1 MKPKRMLMTEPVEN
15 KPLAHRIDGDR
26 GRGEPVLL
34 LNGGLMSIA
43 AWEPI
48 AAALAE
54 HYQVIRCDLRGQL
67 LSPGEP
73 EPDIESHV
81 ADVIALLDHLGVD
94 RVHLAGTSYGSFV
107 ALRLA
112 ALHPERAA
120 SVAVI
125 AGTER
130 ITPEAWAGTVVL
142 RNLAL
147 EAIDGGDGG
156 KVLEALLPGT
166 YSPEYLEAQKTALA
180 FHKTWVRAMPT
191 IFFKGFVSM
200 LSSMEG
206 LDLTPSLG
214 AVRCPAL
221 IVSAGLDKVF
231 PPERS
236 EALAAGIPNAR
247 LEVVPGAP
255 HGIVV
260 ERPDVTARL
269 LLDFLASLATS
280 TTGAAHA

>member
-1 MKPKRMLMTEPVEN
+1 MKPKRMLMTEPDEI
-15 KPLAHRIDGDR
+15 KPLTYRIDGQ
-26 GRGEPVLL
+26 GEPVLL

-48 AAALAE
+48 ATVLAE
-54 HYQVIRCDLRGQL
+54 RFQVVRCDLRGQL

-73 EPDIESHV
+73 EPDLQVHV
-81 ADVIALLDHLGVD
+81 RDVIDLLDRLSLG
-94 RVHLAGTSYGSFV
+94 RVHLVGTSYGSFV

-125 AGTER
+125 AGTDRVTSEV
-130 ITPEAWAGTVVL
+130 WADTARL
-142 RNLAL
+142 RQIAL
-147 EAIDGGDGG
+147 EAAAGGDGG
-156 KVLEALLPGT
+156 QVLDALLPGT

-180 FHKTWVRAMPT
+180 FHRTWVRAMPT
-191 IFFKGFVSM
+191 IFFRGVVSM

-206 LDLTPSLG
+206 LDLTPHLS

-221 IVSAGLDKVF
+221 IVSAELDKVF

-236 EALAAGIPNAR
+236 RALAAGIPNAR

-260 ERPDVTARL
+260 ERSDVITRL
-269 LLDFLASLATS
+269 LLDFLATV
-280 TTGAAHA
+280 TTGASNA

>member
-1 MKPKRMLMTEPVEN
+1 MTEPTES
-15 KPLAHRIDGDR
+15 KPLTHRVEGQ
-26 GRGEPVLL
+26 GEPVLL

-54 HYQVIRCDLRGQL
+54 RYQVIRCDLRGQL

-73 EPDIESHV
+73 EPKLEPHV
-81 ADVIALLDHLGVD
+81 ADVVELLDHLGVD

-107 ALRLA
+107 AIELA
-112 ALHPERAA
+112 ALHPRRVA

-125 AGTER
+125 AGTDR
-130 ITPEAWAGTVVL
+130 ITPEAWEGTARL
-142 RNLAL
+142 REIAL
-147 EAIDGGDGG
+147 EAVQGGDGG

-166 YSPEYLEAQKTALA
+166 YSPEYLEAQKTTLA

-200 LSSMEG
+200 LSSMQG
-206 LDLTPSLG
+206 LDLTPYLG

-221 IVSAGLDKVF
+221 IVAPEFDNVF
-231 PPERS
+231 PLERS
-236 EALAAGIPNAR
+236 RTLAAGMPQAR
-247 LEVVPGAP
+247 LEIVPGAP

-260 ERPDVTARL
+260 ERADDTSRL
-269 LLDFLASLATS
+269 LLDFLATV
-280 TTGAAHA
+280 TTGASNA

>member
-1 MKPKRMLMTEPVEN
+1 MNESSET
-15 KPLAHRIDGDR
+15 KPLAYRVDGQ
-26 GRGEPVLL
+26 GGQGEPVLL

-48 AAALAE
+48 AAVLAE
-54 HYQVIRCDLRGQL
+54 RFQVVRCDLRGQL
-67 LSPGEP
+67 LSPGDP
-73 EPDIESHV
+73 EPTVEAHV
-81 ADVIALLDHLGVD
+81 RDVVDLLDRLGLG

-125 AGTER
+125 AGTDRVTDEVWEDSAR
-130 ITPEAWAGTVVL
+130 L
-142 RNLAL
+142 REVAL
-147 EAIDGGDGG
+147 EAAAGGDGG
-156 KVLEALLPGT
+156 RVLDALLPGT
-166 YSPEYLEAQKTALA
+166 YTPEYLESQKAVLA
-180 FHKTWVRAMPT
+180 FHRSWVAGMPA
-191 IFFKGFVSM
+191 IWFQGFAAM

-206 LDLTPSLG
+206 LDLTPHLA
-214 AVRCPAL
+214 AVRCPVL
-221 IVSAGLDKVF
+221 VISAELDKVF

-236 EALAAGIPNAR
+236 EALAAGIANAR

-260 ERPDVTARL
+260 ERSDVITRL
-269 LLDFLASLATS
+269 LLDFLATV
-280 TTGAAHA
+280 TTGASNV